1 MKTDRRD
8 PEEEL
13 VTLAGPADQKD
24 VTYLT
29 GAGPLRFLEGRST
42 HGVPLRIARELAG
55 PGWQIE
61 PLVVLQEGTYEGGT
75 K

>member
-42 HGVPLRIARELAG
+42 HGVPLRVARELAAR
-55 PGWQIE
+55 PGWWLE
-61 PLVVLQEGTYEGGT
+61 PLATDEGGT